1 MNGLM
6 RVLLTIFF
14 VSACGLTIAG
24 GDASEGSSD
33 GESETWETTSVSGSG
48 SEYEVEIEI
57 ELASDDSS
65 GPRDREWWL
74 DSASDDDWDTMSES
88 GPVPGDTQQE
98 ERVFVPAD
106 DMQEQ
111 CPICLEDLRD
121 LALSRLPCGH
131 GICLACAHDFY
142 VVKRASRS
150 CPLCRRYASRAFV
163 RALAEEQLA
172 GVSDEDVVMPS
183 LTEREGGIRKVFG
196 VSRRNFS
203 ANCCKYIMC
212 PVLFGCFGLA
222 FLATMKL
229 HLTGSEVMLF

>member
-74 DSASDDDWDTMSES
+74 DSASARTNARDAYRRQR
-88 GPVPGDTQQE
+88 GQE
-98 ERVFVPAD
+98 
-106 DMQEQ
+106 
-111 CPICLEDLRD
+111 RD
-121 LALSRLPCGH
+121 AL
-131 GICLACAHDFY
+131 F
-142 VVKRASRS
+142 
-150 CPLCRRYASRAFV
+150 
-163 RALAEEQLA
+163 
-172 GVSDEDVVMPS
+172 
-183 LTEREGGIRKVFG
+183 T
-196 VSRRNFS
+196 
-203 ANCCKYIMC
+203 
-212 PVLFGCFGLA
+212 
-222 FLATMKL
+222 T
-229 HLTGSEVMLF
+229 